1 MIDQPFNHKNAILVS
16 LQQDDLMI
24 IVRFSIIMPLST
36 YIRALSQPLLI
47 DIGTCPTIS
56 HGLRSSK

>member
-36 YIRALSQPLLI
+36 YIRALT
-47 DIGTCPTIS
+47 DE
-56 HGLRSSK
+56 

>member
-24 IVRFSIIMPLST
+24 IVRFSIIMPLSAH
-36 YIRALSQPLLI
+36 IRALI
-47 DIGTCPTIS
+47 DE
-56 HGLRSSK
+56 

>member
-36 YIRALSQPLLI
+36 YIRALI
-47 DIGTCPTIS
+47 DEYSAST
-56 HGLRSSK
+56 H

>member
-16 LQQDDLMI
+16 LQQDDLML

-36 YIRALSQPLLI
+36 YIRALI
-47 DIGTCPTIS
+47 DE
-56 HGLRSSK
+56 